1 VILEAARQGAGSLQ
15 INGTTAAGSFFLIA
29 SASEVGSDNDVKR
42 RDFNRIVLE
51 IGLCPMLANS
61 AGAQATGQT
70 ETFAQAPTKN
80 GVAEMSTNDPMA
92 AVRGRKALLDNGMR
106 CGQMVFQGDE
116 AAALVDERTFL
127 IDQMP

>member
-1 VILEAARQGAGSLQ
+1 
-15 INGTTAAGSFFLIA
+15 
-29 SASEVGSDNDVKR
+29 
-42 RDFNRIVLE
+42 
-51 IGLCPMLANS
+51 MLANS

-70 ETFAQAPTKN
+70 ETFAQVPTKN

-127 IDQMP
+127 IDQMPGCLVREVMLESDDIQHILLTVVPAL

>member
-1 VILEAARQGAGSLQ
+1 
-15 INGTTAAGSFFLIA
+15 
-29 SASEVGSDNDVKR
+29 
-42 RDFNRIVLE
+42 
-51 IGLCPMLANS
+51 
-61 AGAQATGQT
+61 
-70 ETFAQAPTKN
+70 
-80 GVAEMSTNDPMA
+80 MSTNDPMA